1 MATNKRPTMLRLPN
15 EMFLKIHAIAAL
27 EHRSMNKEIEFILD
41 SYIQSYESEHGEVP
55 LPGTE

>member
-1 MATNKRPTMLRLPN
+1 MATNKRPTMLRLPD

-41 SYIQSYESEHGEVP
+41 SYIRSYESDHGEVP

>member
-1 MATNKRPTMLRLPN
+1 MATNKRPTMLRLPD

-41 SYIQSYESEHGEVP
+41 SYIRSYESDHGEVH
-55 LPGTE
+55 LPDIE